1 MSLLEGQVKGC
12 CPVRWLDHGRQA
24 IMVLPEHVDLAV
36 AGPIREQLLTISN
49 RGAETLIAD
58 MSATMSC
65 DLAGADTL
73 ARGYQRAAASGT
85 ELRLVVTAP
94 VIRRLLAVSGL
105 DRLVSVYPA
114 LEAAL
119 AAHRPPA
126 ALPTVPRPA
135 RAEASGEALPDA
147 AEPVAVIREATEAT
161 QREKPTAVLD
171 PVPPALAPQQ
181 HPEEM
186 LDGIASRIFE
196 VGIVLS
202 TAVGMPPGSLEKKV
216 DEAVQLLE
224 DIVSGI
230 YDAALGCGH
239 APDTARTLDGGVHR
253 HESAGEREGAGAYG
267 PTMAAW

>member
-24 IMVLPEHVDLAV
+24 IVVLPEHVDLSV
-36 AGPIREQLLTISN
+36 AGPIREQLLTIIN

-94 VIRRLLAVSGL
+94 VVRHLLAISGL

-119 AAHRPPA
+119 AA
-126 ALPTVPRPA
+126 
-135 RAEASGEALPDA
+135 ES
-147 AEPVAVIREATEAT
+147 VAVIREATETT

-171 PVPPALAPQQ
+171 PDPRARAPQQ
-181 HPEEM
+181 HLEET
-186 LDGIASRIFE
+186 LDRIASRIFE

-202 TAVGMPPGSLEKKV
+202 TAAGMPADGLEKRV
-216 DEAVQLLE
+216 DEAVRLLE

-239 APDTARTLDGGVHR
+239 VPDTARTLDGGVHR
-253 HESAGEREGAGAYG
+253 HESAGEREG
-267 PTMAAW
+267 T

>member
-24 IMVLPEHVDLAV
+24 IMVLPEHVDLSV
-36 AGPIREQLLTISN
+36 AGPIREQLLTIIN
-49 RGAETLIAD
+49 RGVETLIAD

-73 ARGYQRAAASGT
+73 ARGYQRAAASGA

-119 AAHRPPA
+119 AAHRP
-126 ALPTVPRPA
+126 TVI
-135 RAEASGEALPDA
+135 L
-147 AEPVAVIREATEAT
+147 AT
-161 QREKPTAVLD
+161 QREQPTAVLD

-181 HPEEM
+181 HLEET
-186 LDGIASRIFE
+186 LDRIASRIFE

-202 TAVGMPPGSLEKKV
+202 TAVGMPPGGLQKKV
-216 DEAVQLLE
+216 DEAVWMLE

-230 YDAALGCGH
+230 YDAALGSGH
-239 APDTARTLDGGVHR
+239 APDTARTLDGGVRR
-253 HESAGEREGAGAYG
+253 HESAGEREG
-267 PTMAAW
+267 T

>member
-1 MSLLEGQVKGC
+1 MSLLEGPVKGC

-24 IMVLPEHVDLAV
+24 IVVLPEHVDLSV
-36 AGPIREQLLTISN
+36 AGPIREQLLTVVN
-49 RGAETLIAD
+49 RGAQTLIAD

-94 VIRRLLAVSGL
+94 VVRRLLAISGL

-119 AAHRPPA
+119 AAHRPAVAVSP
-126 ALPTVPRPA
+126 VPMPA
-135 RAEASGEALPDA
+135 RAEAQ
-147 AEPVAVIREATEAT
+147 
-161 QREKPTAVLD
+161 QRLEETLD
-171 PVPPALAPQQ
+171 R
-181 HPEEM
+181 
-186 LDGIASRIFE
+186 IASRIFE

-202 TAVGMPPGSLEKKV
+202 TAAGMPPGGLEKKV
-216 DEAVQLLE
+216 DEAVRLLE
-224 DIVSGI
+224 DIVGGI

-239 APDTARTLDGGVHR
+239 APDTARMLDCGAPR
-253 HESAGEREGAGAYG
+253 HENAGTREGA
-267 PTMAAW
+267 

>member
-1 MSLLEGQVKGC
+1 MSLLEGQVVGC

-24 IMVLPEHVDLAV
+24 IVVLPEHLDLSV
-36 AGPIREQLLTISN
+36 AGPIREQLLTIIN
-49 RGAETLIAD
+49 RGAETLIGD

-73 ARGYQRAAASGT
+73 ARGYQRAAASDT

-94 VIRRLLAVSGL
+94 VVRRLLAISGL

-119 AAHRPPA
+119 AAHRPTA
-126 ALPTVPRPA
+126 ILPPVPRPA
-135 RAEASGEALPDA
+135 RAEASGEAPPDA
-147 AEPVAVIREATEAT
+147 VEPVAVIREATET
-161 QREKPTAVLD
+161 MQREKPTAIPD
-171 PVPPALAPQQ
+171 PDPRALAPQQ
-181 HPEEM
+181 HLEET
-186 LDGIASRIFE
+186 LDRIASRIFE

-202 TAVGMPPGSLEKKV
+202 TAAGMPADGLEKRV
-216 DEAVQLLE
+216 DEAVRLLE

-239 APDTARTLDGGVHR
+239 VPDTARTLDGGVHR
-253 HESAGEREGAGAYG
+253 HESAGEREG
-267 PTMAAW
+267 T